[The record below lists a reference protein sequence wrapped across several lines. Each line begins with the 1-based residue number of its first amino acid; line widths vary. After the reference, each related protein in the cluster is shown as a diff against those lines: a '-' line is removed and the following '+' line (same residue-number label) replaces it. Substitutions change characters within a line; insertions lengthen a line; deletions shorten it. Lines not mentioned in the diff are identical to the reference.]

1 MQMKSA
7 GFSCNTCVVEGGIHK
22 SAVPEVCI
30 QGSYV
35 FKHTVLKK

>member
-1 MQMKSA
+1 MKSA
-7 GFSCNTCVVEGGIHK
+7 GFSCNTCVVEGGIYK